1 MKPSQ
6 DLGSSCYQFP
16 APAGRCGGSEAAQRG
31 CAPLQSPR
39 QSLPARPGLPGSLYK
54 FLLCRAGASSPFQA
68 AVTSSCQHLEPPWAR
83 NQQELGT
90 GDPSP
95 RPAVW
100 DGQAR
105 LLGKPSLNRE
115 HPLQTPPALPG
126 TNPALQGPQTTPKPP
141 PCPQP
146 ALLKGW
152 QHFLSA
158 PSQKQN
164 TQHWQPRASSATK
177 PQLFL
182 PCAALGSH
190 WEGQQ
195 LLDCGHGPKLLWLS
209 LSVTAQSHSSAFP
222 SGLDNPVTDSVHHS
236 CCTHRGC
243 HRTAAPFPTARLG
256 AGLGLEFMVTTHCST
271 AALSSKK

>member
-31 CAPLQSPR
+31 CAPLQSLR

-164 TQHWQPRASSATK
+164 TQHWQPLGQLCHQTTAFPAVCRPGVPLGRAAAPGLWARPKAALAQPLCDSTE
-177 PQLFL
+177 PQLGF
-182 PCAALGSH
+182 SI
-190 WEGQQ
+190 WIR
-195 LLDCGHGPKLLWLS
+195 
-209 LSVTAQSHSSAFP
+209 QSC
-222 SGLDNPVTDSVHHS
+222 D
-236 CCTHRGC
+236 
-243 HRTAAPFPTARLG
+243 
-256 AGLGLEFMVTTHCST
+256 
-271 AALSSKK
+271 